1 MQFKRYPYNSR
12 ISREPYFISSAIK
25 ICRFPISRIVKIKNK
40 KRNRW
45 WMTKIVKTN
54 GSRSALSHAVQVL
67 VPRPC
72 PTGIRLIESKET
84 HIIWASSR
92 CEFLLILHGSISSQ
106 CPVLR
111 IPASPRASHY
121 KAKEIEKVL
130 SKLNFSYL
138 FRFALLHFSRV
149 LPAGIEPTT
158 AP

>member
-1 MQFKRYPYNSR
+1 
-12 ISREPYFISSAIK
+12 
-25 ICRFPISRIVKIKNK
+25 
-40 KRNRW
+40 
-45 WMTKIVKTN
+45 MTKIVKTN

-72 PTGIRLIESKET
+72 PTGIRLIESKP
-84 HIIWASSR
+84 
-92 CEFLLILHGSISSQ
+92 SQ

-138 FRFALLHFSRV
+138 FHFALLHFPIFRGNGATLS
-149 LPAGIEPTT
+149 L
-158 AP
+158 